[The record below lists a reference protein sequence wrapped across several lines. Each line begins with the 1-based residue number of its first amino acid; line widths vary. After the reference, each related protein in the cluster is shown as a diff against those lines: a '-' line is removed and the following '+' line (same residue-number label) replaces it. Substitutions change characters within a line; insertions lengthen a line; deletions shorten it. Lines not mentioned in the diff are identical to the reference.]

1 MLFFSGSGS
10 QRTGRHNLPWWLMH
24 VKVVAQVIL
33 VCVYSNFLSIQF
45 LITVKDMSPGLFQKF
60 ASLDVGVLEI
70 TWGLDSS

>member
-1 MLFFSGSGS
+1 
-10 QRTGRHNLPWWLMH
+10 MH